1 MKEFGNILPKD
12 KVFTMEEAALLAT
25 GKFKFDEDD
34 DDVP

>member
-1 MKEFGNILPKD
+1 MKEFGNVLPKD
-12 KVFTMEEAALLAT
+12 KKFTMEEAALLAA